1 LGVVVRALG
10 MHPTLARFLDVG
22 KALALLDAPGGAAG
36 DLDAGAFLQ
45 ASSEDPGLTAQLKAA
60 KGVDRP
66 GPDAQQALVVLAV
79 RAAVARLADDATL
92 GPLAKAA
99 SDALL
104 KEGATQADVTQML
117 GTVLLEEGFADENDP
132 DTFDGEFVRETLA
145 SLPALAALD
154 EDKVDALVEAFITS
168 RPNQERPLALKA
180 ADAFLGE
187 AWGDGLQPLTTEHAE
202 LSVEVMWSEGAEE
215 DAPKLVQQLAHLLA
229 FLEKSGLV
237 GPARSKRLGEIARAT
252 LATLQSGGEDDDEE
266 EDDDGDGG
274 EPESGQP
281 LN

>member
-1 LGVVVRALG
+1 

-22 KALALLDAPGGAAG
+22 KALALLDAPGGAKG
-36 DLDAGAFLQ
+36 DLDASAFLK
-45 ASSEDPGLTAQLKAA
+45 ASADDPALTAQLKAA

-66 GPDAQQALVVLAV
+66 SPDAQQALVVLAV
-79 RAAVARLADDATL
+79 RAAVARLAEDASL
-92 GPLAKAA
+92 GPPAKAA
-99 SDALL
+99 AEALL
-104 KEGATQADVTQML
+104 KEGATEADVTQML

-154 EDKVDALVEAFITS
+154 EDKVDALVEAFIAS
-168 RPNQERPLALKA
+168 RPAKERPLALKT

-202 LSVEVMWSEGAEE
+202 LAVEVMWSEGAEE
-215 DAPKLVQQLAHLLA
+215 DVPRLVQQLAHLLA
-229 FLEKSGLV
+229 FLEKAGLV
-237 GPARSKRLGEIARAT
+237 GPTRAKRLSELARAT
-252 LATLQSGGEDDDEE
+252 LTSLQSGGEDEEDD
-266 EDDDGDGG
+266 EDDDGDDG